1 MGSAER
7 LAAFDR
13 AFERF
18 LAALRNIPDS
28 GFAEKL
34 DSATPLELTA
44 QLIGWNRLVDA
55 GCRKLNAGEAP
66 EYFARAERDYAQVQA
81 DSLRTYG
88 SLERR
93 QMNEQLGST
102 KEDLTS
108 YLSGLEASEWT
119 RDRGMR
125 HPEGGP
131 VTVQRELEALT
142 RRYLDATDEIMLW
155 LDAHGSAG

>member
-28 GFAEKL
+28 GFSAKL
-34 DSATPLELTA
+34 DAATPRELTA
-44 QLIGWNRLVDA
+44 QLIGWNRLVAA
-55 GCRKLNAGEAP
+55 GCRSLGAGEAP
-66 EYFARAERDYAQVQA
+66 EYFARAEGDYAQVQA
-81 DSLRTYG
+81 ESRRAIGL
-88 SLERR
+88 LERR
-93 QMNEQLGST
+93 QMAEQLSAT
-102 KEDLTS
+102 KEELTS
-108 YLSGLEASEWT
+108 YLSGLDAAEWT

-131 VTVQRELEALT
+131 VNVQRELEALT

-155 LDAHGSAG
+155 LDSHGSAG